1 VTTWPEESKTRN
13 GQCVTQAAC
22 SCQFT
27 SIQATSIAWAMADDE
42 PANRSDSF
50 ACSYRLRSSAR
61 FFGQAGSLVIRP
73 QPVVSNFKIRP
84 AGAARPTTRGRN
96 RITARDCSCNQ
107 AGCTIPSQL
116 DRILVLRSIGGEHGR
131 IGGHGRIAV
140 TEGVLNA
147 ICRGSREEAKSEGDR
162 YGAQEPEDADR
173 EFRGQGPLRYC
184 FAH

>member
-1 VTTWPEESKTRN
+1 MTTWPEESKTRN

-96 RITARDCSCNQ
+96 RITARDLFLQSSRLHNPITTRSHPRAPLDWRRARPNWRPRPNCSRRRRVECN
-107 AGCTIPSQL
+107 L
-116 DRILVLRSIGGEHGR
+116 
-131 IGGHGRIAV
+131 
-140 TEGVLNA
+140 
-147 ICRGSREEAKSEGDR
+147 RGSREEAKSEGDR
-162 YGAQEPEDADR
+162 YGAQEPKDADR
-173 EFRGQGPLRYC
+173 EFRGQGALRCC

>member
-13 GQCVTQAAC
+13 GRCVTQAAC

-61 FFGQAGSLVIRP
+61 FFGQAGILVIRP
-73 QPVVSNFKIRP
+73 QAVVSNFKIRP
-84 AGAARPTTRGRN
+84 AGAAVQRR
-96 RITARDCSCNQ
+96 A
-107 AGCTIPSQL
+107 AGIESQPATVPAIKQVAQTPLQL
-116 DRILVLRSIGGEHGR
+116 DRTRVLRSIDGEHGR
-131 IGGHGRIAV
+131 IGDHGRIAV
-140 TEGVLNA
+140 AEGVLSA

-173 EFRGQGPLRYC
+173 EFRGQGTLRCC